1 MTTEFKKFNVYAY
14 FEQANLSQAMLTLK
28 MMAFRGDTKSFGNLF
43 DMTLRL
49 RDHRGAS
56 SLYYRNRAEITV
68 RFLCVVRN
76 RPFRAWLLSCQKC
89 VSCRSQV

>member
-1 MTTEFKKFNVYAY
+1 
-14 FEQANLSQAMLTLK
+14 MLTLK
-28 MMAFRGDTKSFGNLF
+28 MMAFRGDTKSFGYV
-43 DMTLRL
+43 TLRL

-89 VSCRSQV
+89 VSCRSQVRLLVISLGNLD

>member
-1 MTTEFKKFNVYAY
+1 
-14 FEQANLSQAMLTLK
+14 MLTLK

-68 RFLCVVRN
+68 RFLCVLRN